1 MPFGY
6 MLWSYTAPL
15 MLENTALG
23 SEKSRRE
30 DRLLSRRALL
40 TSLGGL
46 GLASVFPFST
56 PAFLGAQAAPDATG
70 NPAALTRE
78 QVEELVRPHFVCN
91 DPDLWRLAVD
101 SYQHCILGRLRHAE
115 PPLAHD
121 WLVPGGVY
129 VGQWIWDTMF
139 VVDLLSILD
148 NQRDVI
154 RGVFQNYWDFQD
166 RWNTVKPSYAR
177 GFIANFIAPDSGP
190 PGFTGKDWLTF
201 PAYSQAPL
209 LAWGME
215 RVYQRNGDVELL
227 QTGIGPLEQFHD
239 WFWRERDV
247 HGWGLIS
254 VGSYSG
260 VPQHARFETYDNE
273 VDLDD
278 LVMTEHPTRQGPK
291 EGKWYG
297 NISIPANTA
306 YLLQSEASLIRMAEI
321 CGNRPMAERR
331 KLHLAKGIAAMRKYM
346 WSDLQGCFVAVNR
359 DTLKQSAVATVGGFV
374 PLWAGVPTTKE
385 AAHMGR
391 TLAGPDWA
399 TPLPIPTV
407 TRSSKNYV
415 SDGFWRGDVWPATN
429 YQVASGLSHYGQ
441 TSLAAHIADAMIDN
455 TIKVGISEH
464 YDSLTGKPL
473 GVPHLGMSALVLTM
487 AVDSLSAKHK
497 IRVVR

>member
-1 MPFGY
+1 M
-6 MLWSYTAPL
+6 
-15 MLENTALG
+15 G
-23 SEKSRRE
+23 SQKSRRE

-40 TSLGGL
+40 ASLGGM
-46 GLASVFPFST
+46 GLVSALPFPAAS
-56 PAFLGAQAAPDATG
+56 FLRAQTTTSAGD
-70 NPAALTRE
+70 NPAAMTRE
-78 QVEELVRPHFVCN
+78 QVEELIRPHFVCN
-91 DPDLWRLAVD
+91 DPELWQLAVD
-101 SYQHCILGRLRHAE
+101 TYQNCIFGRIRKAE

-121 WLVPGGVY
+121 WLIPGGVY

-139 VVDLLSILD
+139 VVDLLSILE

-166 RWNTVKPSYAR
+166 RWNASKPSYAR

-215 RVYQRNGDVELL
+215 RVYRRNGDEELL
-227 QTGIGPLEQFHD
+227 RKGIGPLEQFHD

-254 VGSYSG
+254 VGSYSE
-260 VPQHARFETYDNE
+260 VPQHARYETYDNE
-273 VDLDD
+273 VDLDE
-278 LVMTEHPTRQGPK
+278 LVMTVHPTRKGPN

-331 KLHLAKGIAAMRKYM
+331 KVHLAKGIAAMRKYM

-374 PLWAGVPTTKE
+374 PLWAGVPTTKQ
-385 AAHMGR
+385 AAHMGK
-391 TLAGPDWA
+391 TLAGQDWA

-407 TRSSKNYV
+407 TRGSKNYV
-415 SDGFWRGDVWPATN
+415 SDGFWRGDVWPAPN
-429 YQVASGLSHYGQ
+429 YQVASGLSNYGQ
-441 TSLAAHIADAMIDN
+441 TSLAAHIADALIDN
-455 TIKVGISEH
+455 AIKVGISEH

-473 GVPHLGMSALVLTM
+473 GVSNLGMSDLILTM
-487 AVDSLSAKHK
+487 AVDGMSAKHK
-497 IRVVR
+497 IRTVR